1 MNQRLR
7 LVCTLTASIGA
18 ILALPAHLAHAQA
31 KGEVKAEGK
40 AEAGG
45 EGDGGLDFSVEDTS
59 KPPAAEETPP
69 DQMTPA
75 DDTTTA
81 PSAEASAP
89 VSAKDTLKSG
99 DARLSWQDILVVKH
113 RPFLKQGRFEIS
125 PTIARTINDA
135 MITHTALRGE
145 LNYYLT
151 EVLAV
156 GLEGQYFQ
164 KEFGE
169 TFELVALQARRLP
182 TLNKYNYAASLN
194 FHYAPIYAKF
204 AAFNKKI
211 IHLEGF
217 FTAGVGFT
225 QSEVIPRDPA
235 LESWTNF
242 LITPNV
248 GFTFRVFLTRWMT
261 LNLGVR
267 DYIFLDKYEDAAR
280 TPSQSLS
287 EAMDEADG
295 KLINHIMFHAGLSFW
310 FPMGFDY
317 TTFR

>member
-7 LVCTLTASIGA
+7 LVLVLTTSFGA
-18 ILALPAHLAHAQA
+18 FLSAAYCSPNVARAQA
-31 KGEVKAEGK
+31 AGGASGK
-40 AEAGG
+40 AEA
-45 EGDGGLDFSVEDTS
+45 EAEGGLDFSVEDSS
-59 KPPAAEETPP
+59 KPAEPPP
-69 DQMTPA
+69 DEMSPAIDTPA
-75 DDTTTA
+75 ETTSTA
-81 PSAEASAP
+81 
-89 VSAKDTLKSG
+89 VSAKAAKLELGDT
-99 DARLSWQDILVVKH
+99 RVSWQDIVVVKH
-113 RPFLKQGRFEIS
+113 RPFLKQGRFELT
-125 PTIARTINDA
+125 PTIARTINDS
-135 MITHTALRGE
+135 MIKHTALRGE

-204 AAFNKKI
+204 AVFNKKI

-217 FTAGVGFT
+217 FTAGIGFT

-248 GFTFRVFLTRWMT
+248 GFTMRVFMTRWMT

-267 DYIFLDKYEDAAR
+267 NYVFLDKYENAGR
-280 TPSQSLS
+280 TPSQSVS

-310 FPMGFDY
+310 LPLGFDY